1 MFQLPFE
8 ELRESAFS
16 GLRMKRLKLNG
27 NRIQEIGVNAL
38 GGIQGKCDPDVSHKP
53 ILGTGYLSLYS
64 TRTQNY
70 WRWIL
75 LRRLTQKIVLLRY
88 LTQKIPTCWYLWR

>member
-1 MFQLPFE
+1 MNVHHKRTQLSSLGHGGSYVMAKVVSFVMIVTFVMTGNSLSPEVLGFFIFH
-8 ELRESAFS
+8 LRV
-16 GLRMKRLKLNG
+16 RN
-27 NRIQEIGVNAL
+27 
-38 GGIQGKCDPDVSHKP
+38 
-53 ILGTGYLSLYS
+53 LSLYS

-88 LTQKIPTCWYLWR
+88 LMQKIPTCWYLWR